1 MATSKRLSAVLG
13 DYADTTK
20 DMGKVRDA
28 AYHAADRGQ
37 GWDGFTKS
45 YVPRDENGVGLPPET
60 KLVTMNANEL
70 WKEFSTAYGKLIDAA
85 ATKDY
90 ANTKAKAS
98 IEVDG
103 GTLLEDVPATY
114 LLWLQ
119 HALVD
124 FRTFLNRMP
133 VLPAGDQWEYDP
145 NKGHH
150 VSKPTKTVRTDQ
162 RTKPIVLY
170 PHQFEG
176 DKALA
181 AQTQLIKETEIVGD
195 WTTTKFHGGLPNDE
209 RKRLLAN
216 TQKLLSAVQ
225 AALSEANSVKAAP
238 EEPFEVLFDFIT
250 R

>member
-1 MATSKRLSAVLG
+1 VASKRLSAVLG

-45 YVPRDENGVGLPPET
+45 YQPREEGGVGLPPET

-70 WKEFSTAYGKLIDAA
+70 WKEFTDSYGKLINAA

-90 ANTKAKAS
+90 ANTKAKAA
-98 IEVDG
+98 IIVDG
-103 GTLLEDVPATY
+103 TTLIDNVPAPY

-119 HALVD
+119 KALVD

-133 VLPAGDQWEYDP
+133 VLPADEQWEYDP
-145 NKGHH
+145 NRGHH
-150 VSKPTKTVRTDQ
+150 VSKASKTVKTDQ
-162 RTKPIVLY
+162 RAKPIVLY
-170 PHQFEG
+170 PHSVEHP
-176 DKALA
+176 

-195 WTTTKFHGGLPNDE
+195 WTTTKFHGGLPRDE
-209 RKRLLAN
+209 RKRLLGN
-216 TQKLLSAVQ
+216 VQKLLGAVQ
-225 AALSEANSVKAAP
+225 AALAEANSVKAEA
-238 EEPFEVLFDFIT
+238 EEPFQILFDYIT